1 MNWAI
6 TLTIKEKETVESRLK
21 PVIAYIQKLS
31 PSSKYLIT
39 DIDATGKLGNQFSK
53 KKNFQE
59 EPLAISEKDLSTL
72 VCEEGQIFELNL
84 RIVDLFEL
92 EIIVRT
98 GSSIDILGKDVNLP
112 SNILGDYTDLDIKLF
127 ES

>member
-6 TLTIKEKETVESRLK
+6 TLTISEKETIESRLK
-21 PVIAYIQKLS
+21 PIVTYIQKLS

-39 DIDATGKLGNQFSK
+39 NIDATGKLGNQFTK
-53 KKNFQE
+53 KKNFQTE
-59 EPLAISEKDLSTL
+59 SITISEKELLTL
-72 VCEEGQIFELNL
+72 VCEEGQIFELDL
-84 RIVDLFEL
+84 RIFNSFKL

-98 GSSIDILGKDVNLP
+98 GSSIDICGNDVDLP